1 MRSSSRTVPGTATV
15 SAPERRRVNSGA
27 HGRAIRPSG
36 LDSQARG
43 AGLPSGGEEPW
54 SRWFVKIHGKEIP
67 LADAGERELIA
78 ALRKKDM
85 AALEELLRLFGG
97 PMTTLARSMLRNP
110 AEAQDVVEEAL
121 VRAHEAGPG
130 FRGERGVR
138 TWVLRITA
146 NLCRD
151 RLRRRR
157 FMAASL
163 DGPAVPD
170 DPALRFEP
178 VAGWDEAMDQRVLA
192 LRLDAAIARLPSD
205 QREAV
210 VLRHRLGLS
219 YEDMCGTLGVPL
231 GTIKSRL
238 ARALASL
245 REDLRDITKEWE
257 R

>member
-1 MRSSSRTVPGTATV
+1 MGAT
-15 SAPERRRVNSGA
+15 
-27 HGRAIRPSG
+27 RP
-36 LDSQARG
+36 DSQARR
-43 AGLPSGGEEPW
+43 AGLPSAREEPW
-54 SRWFVKIHGKEIP
+54 PRWFVKTRGKEIP

-78 ALRKKDM
+78 ALRSKDM
-85 AALEELLRLFGG
+85 AALEQLLQQFGG
-97 PMTTLARSMLRNP
+97 PMSTLARSMLRDP

-157 FMAASL
+157 FTAASL
-163 DGPAVPD
+163 DGPVTPD

-178 VAGWDEAMDQRVLA
+178 VAGWDEALDQRVLA
-192 LRLDAAIARLPSD
+192 RRLDAAIARLPAD
-205 QREAV
+205 QREVV
-210 VLRHRLGLS
+210 VLRHQLGLS

-238 ARALASL
+238 ARALATL
-245 REDLRDITKEWE
+245 REDLRDVTEEWE

>member
-1 MRSSSRTVPGTATV
+1 
-15 SAPERRRVNSGA
+15 
-27 HGRAIRPSG
+27 
-36 LDSQARG
+36 
-43 AGLPSGGEEPW
+43 
-54 SRWFVKIHGKEIP
+54 
-67 LADAGERELIA
+67 
-78 ALRKKDM
+78 M
-85 AALEELLRLFGG
+85 AALEQLFARFGE
-97 PMTTLARSMLRNP
+97 PMATLARSMVRDA

-157 FMAASL
+157 FTAASL
-163 DGPAVPD
+163 DGPTPVDDVGLRFDPVPD
-170 DPALRFEP
+170 
-178 VAGWDEAMDQRVLA
+178 WDASLDQRVLA
-192 LRLDAAIARLPSD
+192 RRLDAAIAKLPDD

-219 YEDMCGTLGVPL
+219 YEEMGDTLGVPL
-231 GTIKSRL
+231 GTVKSRL
-238 ARALASL
+238 ARALAAL
-245 REDLRDITKEWE
+245 RIEMREVMKEWE

>member
-1 MRSSSRTVPGTATV
+1 MV
-15 SAPERRRVNSGA
+15 
-27 HGRAIRPSG
+27 
-36 LDSQARG
+36 
-43 AGLPSGGEEPW
+43 
-54 SRWFVKIHGKEIP
+54 
-67 LADAGERELIA
+67 
-78 ALRKKDM
+78 
-85 AALEELLRLFGG
+85 ALEQLLRQFGE
-97 PMTTLARSMLRNP
+97 PMTTLARSMLRDP

-138 TWVLRITA
+138 TWMLRITT

-157 FMAASL
+157 FTATSL
-163 DGPAVPD
+163 DGPTPLN

-178 VAGWDEAMDQRVLA
+178 VAGWDEALDQRVLA
-192 LRLDAAIARLPSD
+192 GRLDAAIARLPDD
-205 QREAV
+205 QREV
-210 VLRHRLGLS
+210 VILRHRLGLS

-238 ARALASL
+238 ARALAA
-245 REDLRDITKEWE
+245 LRDDLHDVTEEWE

>member
-1 MRSSSRTVPGTATV
+1 MS
-15 SAPERRRVNSGA
+15 
-27 HGRAIRPSG
+27 
-36 LDSQARG
+36 
-43 AGLPSGGEEPW
+43 
-54 SRWFVKIHGKEIP
+54 
-67 LADAGERELIA
+67 
-78 ALRKKDM
+78 
-85 AALEELLRLFGG
+85 
-97 PMTTLARSMLRNP
+97 TLARSMLRDP

-157 FMAASL
+157 FTAASL
-163 DGPAVPD
+163 DGPAPLD

-178 VAGWDEAMDQRVLA
+178 VAGWDEALDQRVLA
-192 LRLDAAIARLPSD
+192 RRLDAAIARLPAD

-210 VLRHRLGLS
+210 VLRHRLGQS

-238 ARALASL
+238 ARALAAL
-245 REDLRDITKEWE
+245 RQDLHDVTEEWE